1 VDSAG
6 LGAQVRQPSLPLEII
21 HLNTLPAVT
30 SRKAGGL
37 RSRRRRANDSRQQQ
51 LGGFV
56 ALARESAQLTTN
68 IRFYRAFRVAEK
80 SARIHKDLSCH
91 PTVMERS

>member
-56 ALARESAQLTTN
+56 ALARESAQLTT
-68 IRFYRAFRVAEK
+68 
-80 SARIHKDLSCH
+80 
-91 PTVMERS
+91 T

>member
-1 VDSAG
+1 
-6 LGAQVRQPSLPLEII
+6 LPLEII

-56 ALARESAQLTTN
+56 ALARESAQLTTTYG
-68 IRFYRAFRVAEK
+68 F
-80 SARIHKDLSCH
+80 
-91 PTVMERS
+91 TGRSGSRRNPHVSTRT